1 MDETANPAGSFSDI
15 DVFGE
20 FPLFDKL
27 LETPMDIPD
36 GRDHVHDLFVFKDK
50 VKVDRLR

>member
-1 MDETANPAGSFSDI
+1 MDETADPAGPLGDI
-15 DVFGE
+15 DIFGE

-36 GRDHVHDLFVFKDK
+36 GGNYIHDLFVFKDK
-50 VKVDRLR
+50 VKVNRLR